1 MGYFDWVCKEFRAVN
16 QSDPYYLATK
26 KHFYDLISRFGD
38 QIFCLNLVKV
48 VEAQKRESILVE
60 EYQKAIDYINK
71 DFEEEPI
78 CIRLQNFDMKNIL
91 KKSPL
96 TFCFPSKS
104 I

>member
-1 MGYFDWVCKEFRAVN
+1 MFPNLIFQVFLLILSHEQNCIKKVN

-38 QIFCLNLVKV
+38 QIFCLNLVKT

-60 EYQKAIDYINK
+60 EYQKAIDYVNK

-78 CIRLQNFDMKNIL
+78 TIRLHNYDMKNIL
-91 KKSPL
+91 KKY
-96 TFCFPSKS
+96 T
-104 I
+104 